1 MHNRWQEFNRA
12 IKWQLNWWIGE
23 QNYSQKSENF
33 GDLVQEKITKISEH
47 WRSKSVTKI
56 GEKLITNFGE
66 IFDDSQ

>member
-1 MHNRWQEFNRA
+1 MNKIIH
-12 IKWQLNWWIGE
+12 K
-23 QNYSQKSENF
+23 KSENF